1 MNPNQRGVPSQR
13 SKRKLSEGKRPTWLY
28 TVANSHGA
36 TLSFTGRP
44 DETDL
49 TTFLWKLEIRLKK
62 ACIADWESIK
72 EFLVD
77 VLGGPALEYLR
88 INSEWWRRFLSTKK
102 ISLSRQLS
110 SYRPYTKRLESKPLS
125 QNSSIGRTES
135 GPVSS
140 ASSSAIAHRYQH
152 AQGNRTTS

>member
-102 ISLSRQLS
+102 NIIEQATVILPTLYQKTRVQAFISEFKYWEDRVGS
-110 SYRPYTKRLESKPLS
+110 SVKCK
-125 QNSSIGRTES
+125 
-135 GPVSS
+135 
-140 ASSSAIAHRYQH
+140 
-152 AQGNRTTS
+152 